1 MGEINKSLFEVDYH
15 RSSSNEELIRKCVFS
30 IAEFKEGLLR
40 QLIPEEMTDDEVIEY
55 FKSNRVC
62 FVTLPDGEQEL
73 HGFGRKLGDIF
84 SGIDENDPSQ
94 GVNFVN
100 RFTPVT

>member
-1 MGEINKSLFEVDYH
+1 MISDLKIDCDSY
-15 RSSSNEELIRKCVFS
+15 RSPPNEELIRKCVRS

-40 QLIPEEMTDDEVIEY
+40 QLIPEEITDEEAVGY
-55 FKSNRVC
+55 LKSNRVC
-62 FVTLPDGEQEL
+62 FVTLPDGGEEL

-84 SGIDENDPSQ
+84 SGIDENEPSQ
-94 GVNFVN
+94 GIHFVN